1 MTILEEN
8 EFYLTIKLRGKNMA
22 EININNIIQISIS
35 APAIGAKQVN
45 LSTIALFTDEQS
57 ESVIDYAVYKSAT
70 GIANDFGVDSKIYKQ
85 AVAIFSQSPSILTNN
100 GYVVAIPMQ
109 PSVVIDATA
118 GYGITNDVNLQNFRE
133 VTDGSINITQDGGT
147 TVALTGLNF
156 SACKTTEAI
165 AGVFNNAIAQTA
177 TAGTAV
183 TGTITVGNL
192 TSIEDGSFSIAVD
205 GENATEIS
213 DLDFTGATDLE
224 DVAYIINEALTGVSC
239 VASEDVLVFT
249 SDTKGAD
256 SSVVL
261 SAGVGGTSIYGEF
274 GVVTETAG
282 TDAVGCAVTLYDIN
296 QLKFTS
302 TNTGATSS
310 ILLSSNTTGTDLT
323 GTAYLGTLAYVQ
335 GQASYTGRERLI
347 DAIIRT
353 RAQLYYHCVLP
364 CLTLGDDEI
373 INASDYIQTET
384 MMLAI
389 ADNDLACCDDGN
401 LFSRIANKSN
411 HKTRCFAYFSDDIQ
425 DARNMASAYMGRG
438 LCVNFEGSG
447 TTLSMQLKALATI
460 EPDPNITETLFQKA
474 KKVGADLY
482 CSIYGVNSAI
492 SNGANDFF
500 DNVYNDNWL
509 YVALQVA
516 GFNALRYANTKIPQ
530 TNTGIDALV
539 TAYKQVLEQG
549 VRNGA
554 FSAGEWTLT
563 FPFGDPELFAQNI
576 RTFGYYVYPE
586 PLASQSQESRD
597 SREAPFIS
605 MAVKRAGAMHTSAV
619 VVYINN

>member
-1 MTILEEN
+1 
-8 EFYLTIKLRGKNMA
+8 MA

-35 APAIGAKQVN
+35 APSIGAKQVN

-57 ESVIDYAVYKSAT
+57 ESVVDYAVYKSAT
-70 GIANDFGVDSKIYKQ
+70 GIANDFGVDSNIYKQ

-100 GYVVAIPMQ
+100 GYVVAIPML
-109 PSVVIDATA
+109 PSVVIDATS
-118 GYGITNDVNLQNFRE
+118 GYGITSDINLQNFRE
-133 VTDGSINITQDGGT
+133 VTDGSIKIQVDGGRIE
-147 TVALTGLNF
+147 ALTGLNF
-156 SACKTTEAI
+156 TPCKTTEAI
-165 AGVFNNAIAQTA
+165 AGVFNSAIANTA
-177 TAGTAV
+177 TAGRAITE
-183 TGTITVGNL
+183 TITVSNL
-192 TSIEDGSFSIAVD
+192 ESISDGSFSIAVD
-205 GENATEIS
+205 GGDATEITN
-213 DLDFTGATDLE
+213 LDFTGATDL
-224 DVAYIINEALTGVSC
+224 DNVVTIIEAELTGVT
-239 VASEDVLVFT
+239 VTVKNGAIEFT
-249 SDTKGAD
+249 SNSKGGT

-261 SAGVGGTSIYGEF
+261 SGGTTGTNIYSEF
-274 GVVTETAG
+274 GNVTNTSGLAPI
-282 TDAVGCAVTLYDIN
+282 GCICEVYNLN

-302 TNTGATSS
+302 TSTGATSS
-310 ILLSSNTTGTDLT
+310 VLVSSDTAGTDLSIP
-323 GTAYLGTLAYVQ
+323 AYLGTLAYIQ

-353 RAQLYYHCVLP
+353 RAELYYHCIIP
-364 CLTLGDDEI
+364 CLTLSDDEI
-373 INASDYIQTET
+373 ITASDYVQTET

-401 LFSRIANKSN
+401 LFSRICDKSN
-411 HKTRCFAYFSDDIQ
+411 HKTRCFAYFADDIQ
-425 DARNMASAYMGRG
+425 KARNMASAYMGRG

-460 EPDPNITETLFQKA
+460 EPDPNVTETLFQKA
-474 KKVGADLY
+474 KRVGADLY
-482 CSIYGVNSAI
+482 CSIYGVNSVV
-492 SNGANDFF
+492 SNGQNEFF

-530 TNTGIDALV
+530 TNVGIDALV

-576 RTFGYYVYPE
+576 RSFGYYVYPE
-586 PLASQSQESRD
+586 PLAEQSQQARD
-597 SREAPFIS
+597 SREAPLIS
-605 MAVKRAGAMHTSAV
+605 MAVKRAGAIHTSAV
-619 VVYINN
+619 IVYINN

>member
-1 MTILEEN
+1 
-8 EFYLTIKLRGKNMA
+8 MA

-35 APAIGAKQVN
+35 APSIGAKQVN

-57 ESVIDYAVYKSAT
+57 ESVVDYAVYKSAT
-70 GIANDFGVDSKIYKQ
+70 GIANDFGVDSNIYKQ

-100 GYVVAIPMQ
+100 GYVVAIPML
-109 PSVVIDATA
+109 PSVVIDATS
-118 GYGITNDVNLQNFRE
+118 GYGITSDINLQNFRE
-133 VTDGSINITQDGGT
+133 VTDGSIKIQVDGDRIE
-147 TVALTGLNF
+147 ALTGLNF
-156 SACKTTEAI
+156 TACKTTEAI
-165 AGVFNNAIAQTA
+165 AGAFNSAIADTA
-177 TAGTAV
+177 TAGKAITEA
-183 TGTITVGNL
+183 ITVLNL
-192 TSIEDGSFSIAVD
+192 ESVSDGSFSIAVD
-205 GENATEIS
+205 GGDATEITN
-213 DLDFTGATDLE
+213 LDFTGATSLD
-224 DVAYIINEALTGVSC
+224 DIIAIIADEVTGVDVTANNGAIEFRSQTTG
-239 VASEDVLVFT
+239 AS
-249 SDTKGAD
+249 

-261 SAGVGGTSIYGEF
+261 SAGTDGTNIYTEF
-274 GVVTETAG
+274 GTVTEVSGTAPL
-282 TDAVGCAVTLYDIN
+282 GCTCEVYNLN

-302 TNTGATSS
+302 TSTGATSS
-310 ILLSSNTTGTDLT
+310 VLVSSDTTGTDLSIP
-323 GTAYLGTLAYVQ
+323 AYLGTLAYIQ

-353 RAQLYYHCVLP
+353 RAELYYHCIIP
-364 CLTLGDDEI
+364 CLTLSDDEI
-373 INASDYIQTET
+373 ITASDYVQTET

-401 LFSRIANKSN
+401 LFSRICNKSN
-411 HKTRCFAYFSDDIQ
+411 HKTRCFAYFADDIQ
-425 DARNMASAYMGRG
+425 KARNMASAYMGRG

-460 EPDPNITETLFQKA
+460 EPDPNVTETLYQKA
-474 KKVGADLY
+474 KRVGADLY
-482 CSIYGVNSAI
+482 CSIYGVNSVV
-492 SNGANDFF
+492 SNGQNEFF

-530 TNTGIDALV
+530 TNVGIDALV

-576 RTFGYYVYPE
+576 RSFGYYVYPE
-586 PLASQSQESRD
+586 PLAEQSQQARD
-597 SREAPFIS
+597 SREAPLIS
-605 MAVKRAGAMHTSAV
+605 MAVKRAGAIHTSAV
-619 VVYINN
+619 IVYINN

>member
-1 MTILEEN
+1 
-8 EFYLTIKLRGKNMA
+8 MA

-45 LSTIALFTDEQS
+45 LSTIALITDEQS
-57 ESVIDYAVYKSAT
+57 ENVIDYAIYKTAT
-70 GIANDFGVDSKIYKQ
+70 GIANDFGVDSNIYKQ
-85 AVAIFSQSPSILTNN
+85 AVAIFSQAPNILTNN
-100 GYVVAIPMQ
+100 GYVVAVPML
-109 PSVVIDATA
+109 PSVTIDATS
-118 GYGITNDVNLQNFRE
+118 GYGLTNDINLQNFRE
-133 VTDGSINITQDGGT
+133 VTDGSVTITQDGSR
-147 TVALTGLNF
+147 TVYLTDLNF
-156 SACKTTEAI
+156 SGCKTTEAV
-165 AGVFNNAIAQTA
+165 AALFDNALSATA
-177 TAGTAV
+177 TAGTAT
-183 TGTITVGNL
+183 TGLITVSNFE
-192 TSIEDGSFSIAVD
+192 SISNGSFNITVD
-205 GENATEIS
+205 GGTVQEITDIDFTAISTINDIAGLINSEIS
-213 DLDFTGATDLE
+213 DATCSAVNGA
-224 DVAYIINEALTGVSC
+224 
-239 VASEDVLVFT
+239 LVFT
-249 SDTKGAD
+249 SNSTGAN
-256 SSVVL
+256 SSVL
-261 SAGVGGTSIYGEF
+261 ITMNDTGTSLVDEF
-274 GVVTETAG
+274 GVINTVAGQDAIGVTCE
-282 TDAVGCAVTLYDIN
+282 VYDLN
-296 QLKFTS
+296 QIKFTS
-302 TNTGATSS
+302 ISTGTASS
-310 ILLSSNTTGTDLT
+310 VLISSNTTGTDLT
-323 GTAYLGTLAYVQ
+323 ADVYLGALAYVQ
-335 GQASYTGRERLI
+335 GQAAYTGRERLI
-347 DAIIRT
+347 DTIIRT
-353 RAQLYYHCVLP
+353 RAQLYYHCVIP

-373 INASDYIQTET
+373 IAASNYVQTET

-389 ADNDLACCDDGN
+389 ADNDLTCCDDGN
-401 LFSRIANKSN
+401 LFSRIANRSN

-425 DARNMASAYMGRG
+425 ESRNMASAYMGRG

-492 SNGANDFF
+492 SNGANEFF

-530 TNTGIDALV
+530 TNIGVDALV

-554 FSAGEWTLT
+554 FAPGEWTLT
-563 FPFGDPELFAQNI
+563 FPFGDPELFAQNV

-586 PLASQSQESRD
+586 PLATQSQQSRD

>member
-1 MTILEEN
+1 
-8 EFYLTIKLRGKNMA
+8 MA

-45 LSTIALFTDEQS
+45 LSTIALITDEQS
-57 ESVIDYAVYKSAT
+57 ENVIDYAIYKTAT
-70 GIANDFGVDSKIYKQ
+70 GIANDFGVDSNIYKQ
-85 AVAIFSQSPSILTNN
+85 AVAIFSQAPNILTNN
-100 GYVVAIPMQ
+100 GYVVAVPML
-109 PSVVIDATA
+109 PSVTINATS
-118 GYGITNDVNLQNFRE
+118 GYGLTNDINLQNFRE
-133 VTDGSINITQDGGT
+133 VTDGSVTITQDGT
-147 TVALTGLNF
+147 KTVYLTDLNF
-156 SACKTTEAI
+156 SGCKTTEAV
-165 AGVFNNAIAQTA
+165 AALLDNALQDTA
-177 TAGTAV
+177 TAGTATTEAISV
-183 TGTITVGNL
+183 ETIALV
-192 TSIEDGSFSIAVD
+192 SDGCFTISVD
-205 GENATEIS
+205 GGTATEIT
-213 DLDFTGATDLE
+213 DLDFSSAVDLDDVAAVINAKITGATC
-224 DVAYIINEALTGVSC
+224 ASNGTG
-239 VASEDVLVFT
+239 LVFRSNTQGAT
-249 SDTKGAD
+249 SSIAIT
-256 SSVVL
+256 
-261 SAGVGGTSIYGEF
+261 AGSTGTDISTEF
-274 GVVTETAG
+274 GTVTYVQGEAAIG
-282 TDAVGCAVTLYDIN
+282 VTCEVYDLN

-302 TNTGATSS
+302 ITTGSASS
-310 ILLSSNTTGTDLT
+310 VLVSSNTTGTDLT
-323 GTAYLGTLAYVQ
+323 ANVYLGTLAYVQ
-335 GQASYTGRERLI
+335 GQAAYTGRERLI

-353 RAQLYYHCVLP
+353 RAQLYYHCVVP

-373 INASDYIQTET
+373 IAASNFVQTET

-389 ADNDLACCDDGN
+389 ADNDLTCCDDGN

-492 SNGANDFF
+492 SNGANEFF

-530 TNTGIDALV
+530 TNIGVDALV

-554 FSAGEWTLT
+554 FAPGEWTLT
-563 FPFGDPELFAQNI
+563 FPFGDPELFAQNV

-586 PLASQSQESRD
+586 PLAEQSQQSRD

-605 MAVKRAGAMHTSAV
+605 MAAKRAGAMHTSAV

>member
-1 MTILEEN
+1 
-8 EFYLTIKLRGKNMA
+8 MA

-45 LSTIALFTDEQS
+45 LSTIALITDEQS
-57 ESVIDYAVYKSAT
+57 ENVIDYAIYKTAT

-85 AVAIFSQSPSILTNN
+85 AVAIFSQAPNILTNN
-100 GYVVAIPMQ
+100 GYVVAVPML
-109 PSVVIDATA
+109 PSVTIDATS
-118 GYGITNDVNLQNFRE
+118 GYGLTNDINLQNFRE
-133 VTDGSINITQDGGT
+133 VTDGSVTITQDGSK
-147 TVALTGLNF
+147 TVYLTDLNF
-156 SACKTTEAI
+156 SGCKTTEAVAALI
-165 AGVFNNAIAQTA
+165 DNALQGTA
-177 TAGTAV
+177 TAGTATTEAISV
-183 TGTITVGNL
+183 ETLALVSDGCFTI
-192 TSIEDGSFSIAVD
+192 SVD
-205 GENATEIS
+205 GGTATEII
-213 DLDFTGATDLE
+213 DLDFSSAVDLDDVAAVINAKITGAACASDG
-224 DVAYIINEALTGVSC
+224 TG
-239 VASEDVLVFT
+239 LVFR
-249 SDTKGAD
+249 S
-256 SSVVL
+256 
-261 SAGVGGTSIYGEF
+261 
-274 GVVTETAG
+274 
-282 TDAVGCAVTLYDIN
+282 
-296 QLKFTS
+296 
-302 TNTGATSS
+302 NTQGATSS
-310 ILLSSNTTGTDLT
+310 IAITAGSTGTDISTEFGTITYVQGEAAIGVTCEVYDLNQLQFTSTTTGSASSVLVSSNTTGTDLT
-323 GTAYLGTLAYVQ
+323 ADVYLGTLAYIQ
-335 GQASYTGRERLI
+335 GQAAYTGRERLI

-353 RAQLYYHCVLP
+353 RAQLYYHCVIP

-373 INASDYIQTET
+373 IAASNFVQTET

-389 ADNDLACCDDGN
+389 ADNDLTCCDDGN

-492 SNGANDFF
+492 SNGANEFF

-530 TNTGIDALV
+530 TNIGVDALV

-554 FSAGEWTLT
+554 FAPGEWTLT
-563 FPFGDPELFAQNI
+563 FPFGDPELFAQNV

-586 PLASQSQESRD
+586 PLASQSQQSRD

>member
-1 MTILEEN
+1 
-8 EFYLTIKLRGKNMA
+8 MA

-183 TGTITVGNL
+183 TGTVTVGNL

-205 GENATEIS
+205 GENATEVS

-389 ADNDLACCDDGN
+389 ADNDLACCDEGN

>member
-1 MTILEEN
+1 
-8 EFYLTIKLRGKNMA
+8 MA

-45 LSTIALFTDEQS
+45 LSTIALITDEQS
-57 ESVIDYAVYKSAT
+57 ENVIDYAIYKTAT
-70 GIANDFGVDSKIYKQ
+70 GIANDFGVDSNIYKQ
-85 AVAIFSQSPSILTNN
+85 AVAIFSQAPNILTNN
-100 GYVVAIPMQ
+100 GYVVAIPML
-109 PSVVIDATA
+109 PSVTIDATS
-118 GYGITNDVNLQNFRE
+118 GYGLTNDINLQNFRE
-133 VTDGSINITQDGGT
+133 VTDGSVTITQDGSR
-147 TVALTGLNF
+147 TVYLTGLNF
-156 SACKTTEAI
+156 SGCKTTEAV
-165 AGVFNNAIAQTA
+165 AALFDNALADTE
-177 TAGTAV
+177 TAGTA
-183 TGTITVGNL
+183 TTSLITPANFEEITDGCFTI
-192 TSIEDGSFSIAVD
+192 SING
-205 GENATEIS
+205 ATAQEIT
-213 DLDFTGATDLE
+213 DLDFTAVSSVE
-224 DVAYIINEALTGVSC
+224 DIASIINAALTGATCTAV
-239 VASEDVLVFT
+239 DDTLVFT
-249 SDTKGAD
+249 SDTKGEG
-256 SSVVL
+256 SSIAITAGETGTNVV
-261 SAGVGGTSIYGEF
+261 GEF
-274 GVVTETAG
+274 GTINTVQGVNAIGVTCE
-282 TDAVGCAVTLYDIN
+282 VYDLN
-296 QLKFTS
+296 QIKFTS
-302 TNTGATSS
+302 TSTGASS
-310 ILLSSNTTGTDLT
+310 SVLVSSNTTGTDLT
-323 GTAYLGTLAYVQ
+323 ADVYLGTLAYVQ
-335 GQASYTGRERLI
+335 GQAAYTGRERLI

-353 RAQLYYHCVLP
+353 RAQLYYHCVVP

-373 INASDYIQTET
+373 IAASNYIQTET
-384 MMLAI
+384 MILAI
-389 ADNDLACCDDGN
+389 ADNDLTCCDDGN
-401 LFSRIANKSN
+401 LFSRIANRSN

-492 SNGANDFF
+492 SNGANEFF

-530 TNTGIDALV
+530 TNIGVDALV

-554 FSAGEWTLT
+554 FAPGEWTLT
-563 FPFGDPELFAQNI
+563 FPFGDPELFAQNV

-586 PLASQSQESRD
+586 PLAEQSQQSRD

>member
-1 MTILEEN
+1 
-8 EFYLTIKLRGKNMA
+8 MA

-57 ESVIDYAVYKSAT
+57 DSVIDYAVYKSAT

-109 PSVVIDATA
+109 PSVVIDATS
-118 GYGITNDVNLQNFRE
+118 GYGLTNDINLQNFRE
-133 VTDGSINITQDGGT
+133 VTDGSVKVTQDGGRM
-147 TVALTGLNF
+147 VALTGLNF

-165 AGVFNNAIAQTA
+165 AGLFNTALANSA
-177 TAGTAV
+177 TAGTA
-183 TGTITVGNL
+183 T
-192 TSIEDGSFSIAVD
+192 TSVIDASDLIAVTD
-205 GENATEIS
+205 GCFTISIDGDTATEITG
-213 DLDFTGATDLE
+213 LDFTEVSSVADVATIINASLTGAT
-224 DVAYIINEALTGVSC
+224 C
-239 VASEDVLVFT
+239 VADSGALVFT
-249 SDTKGAD
+249 SDTTGAN
-256 SSVVL
+256 SSIL
-261 SAGVGGTSIYGEF
+261 ITAGVTDTDITTVFGTINTTQGQDAI
-274 GVVTETAG
+274 GVTCEV
-282 TDAVGCAVTLYDIN
+282 YDLN

-302 TNTGATSS
+302 TSTGATSS
-310 ILLSSNTTGTDLT
+310 VLISSDTTGTDLT
-323 GTAYLGTLAYVQ
+323 GVAYLGTLAYIQ
-335 GQASYTGRERLI
+335 GQASYTGRERLL

-373 INASDYIQTET
+373 ISASDYIQTET

-389 ADNDLACCDDGN
+389 ADNNLACCDDGN

-425 DARNMASAYMGRG
+425 EARNMASAYMGRG

-530 TNTGIDALV
+530 TNIGIDALV

-563 FPFGDPELFAQNI
+563 FPFGNPELFAQNI

-586 PLASQSQESRD
+586 PLSSQSQEARD

>member
-1 MTILEEN
+1 
-8 EFYLTIKLRGKNMA
+8 MA

-35 APAIGAKQVN
+35 APSIGAKQVN

-57 ESVIDYAVYKSAT
+57 ESVVDYAVYKSAT
-70 GIANDFGVDSKIYKQ
+70 GIANDFGVDSNIYKQ

-100 GYVVAIPMQ
+100 GYVVAIPML
-109 PSVVIDATA
+109 PSVVIDATS
-118 GYGITNDVNLQNFRE
+118 GYGLTNDINLQNFRE
-133 VTDGSINITQDGGT
+133 VTNGSIKIGVNGDQE
-147 TVALTGLNF
+147 VSLTGLNF
-156 SACKTTEAI
+156 TPCKTTEAI
-165 AGVFNNAIAQTA
+165 AGVFNSAIANTA
-177 TAGTAV
+177 TAGRAITE
-183 TGTITVGNL
+183 TITVSNL
-192 TSIEDGSFSIAVD
+192 ESISDGSFSIAVD
-205 GENATEIS
+205 GGDATEITN
-213 DLDFTGATDLE
+213 LDFTGATGLD
-224 DVAYIINEALTGVSC
+224 DVVTIIEAELTGVT
-239 VASEDVLVFT
+239 VTVKNGAIEFT
-249 SDTKGAD
+249 SNSKGGT

-261 SAGVGGTSIYGEF
+261 SGGTTGTNIYSEF
-274 GVVTETAG
+274 GNVTNTSGLAPI
-282 TDAVGCAVTLYDIN
+282 GCICEVYNLN

-302 TNTGATSS
+302 TSTGATSS
-310 ILLSSNTTGTDLT
+310 VLVSSDTTGTDLSIP
-323 GTAYLGTLAYVQ
+323 AYLGTLAYIQ

-353 RAQLYYHCVLP
+353 RAELYYHCIIP
-364 CLTLGDDEI
+364 CLTLSDDEI
-373 INASDYIQTET
+373 ITASDYVQTET

-401 LFSRIANKSN
+401 LFSRICDKSN
-411 HKTRCFAYFSDDIQ
+411 HKTRCFAYFADDIQ
-425 DARNMASAYMGRG
+425 KARNMASAYMGRG

-460 EPDPNITETLFQKA
+460 EPDPNVTETLFQKA
-474 KKVGADLY
+474 KRVGADLY
-482 CSIYGVNSAI
+482 CSIYGVNSVV
-492 SNGANDFF
+492 SNGQNEFF

-530 TNTGIDALV
+530 TNVGIDALV

-576 RTFGYYVYPE
+576 RSFGYYVYPE
-586 PLASQSQESRD
+586 PLAEQSQQARD
-597 SREAPFIS
+597 SREAPLIS
-605 MAVKRAGAMHTSAV
+605 MAVKRAGAIHTSAV
-619 VVYINN
+619 IVYINN

>member
-1 MTILEEN
+1 
-8 EFYLTIKLRGKNMA
+8 MA

-35 APAIGAKQVN
+35 APSIGAKQVN

-57 ESVIDYAVYKSAT
+57 ESVVDYAVYKSAT
-70 GIANDFGVDSKIYKQ
+70 GIANDFGVDSNIYKQ

-100 GYVVAIPMQ
+100 GYVVAIPML
-109 PSVVIDATA
+109 PSVVIDATS
-118 GYGITNDVNLQNFRE
+118 GYGITSDINLQNFRE
-133 VTDGSINITQDGGT
+133 VTDGSIKIQVDGGRIE
-147 TVALTGLNF
+147 ALTGLNF
-156 SACKTTEAI
+156 TPCKTTEAI
-165 AGVFNNAIAQTA
+165 AGVFNSAIANTA
-177 TAGTAV
+177 TAGRAITE
-183 TGTITVGNL
+183 TITVSNL
-192 TSIEDGSFSIAVD
+192 ESISDGSFSIAVD
-205 GENATEIS
+205 GGDATEITN
-213 DLDFTGATDLE
+213 LDFTGATGLD
-224 DVAYIINEALTGVSC
+224 DVVTIIEAELTGVT
-239 VASEDVLVFT
+239 VTVKNGAIEFT
-249 SDTKGAD
+249 SNSKGGT

-261 SAGVGGTSIYGEF
+261 SGGTTGTNIYSEF
-274 GVVTETAG
+274 GNVTNTSGLAPI
-282 TDAVGCAVTLYDIN
+282 GCICEVYNLN

-302 TNTGATSS
+302 TSTGATSS
-310 ILLSSNTTGTDLT
+310 VLVSSDTTGTDLSIP
-323 GTAYLGTLAYVQ
+323 AYLGTLAYIQ

-353 RAQLYYHCVLP
+353 RAELYYHCIIP
-364 CLTLGDDEI
+364 CLTLSDDEI
-373 INASDYIQTET
+373 ITASDYVQTET

-401 LFSRIANKSN
+401 LFSRICDKSN
-411 HKTRCFAYFSDDIQ
+411 HKTRCFAYFADDIQ
-425 DARNMASAYMGRG
+425 KARNMASAYMGRG

-460 EPDPNITETLFQKA
+460 EPDPNVTETLFQKA
-474 KKVGADLY
+474 KRVGADLY
-482 CSIYGVNSAI
+482 CSIYGVNSVV
-492 SNGANDFF
+492 SNGQNEFF

-530 TNTGIDALV
+530 TNVGIDALV

-576 RTFGYYVYPE
+576 RSFGYYVYPE
-586 PLASQSQESRD
+586 PLAEQSQQARD
-597 SREAPFIS
+597 SREAPLIS
-605 MAVKRAGAMHTSAV
+605 MAVKRAGAIHTSAV
-619 VVYINN
+619 IVYINN

>member
-1 MTILEEN
+1 
-8 EFYLTIKLRGKNMA
+8 MA

-45 LSTIALFTDEQS
+45 LSTIALITDEQS
-57 ESVIDYAVYKSAT
+57 ENVVDYAIYKTAT
-70 GIANDFGVDSKIYKQ
+70 GIANDFGVDSNIYKQ
-85 AVAIFSQSPSILTNN
+85 AVAIFSQAPNILTNN
-100 GYVVAIPMQ
+100 GYVVAIPML
-109 PSVVIDATA
+109 PSVTIDATS
-118 GYGITNDVNLQNFRE
+118 GYGLTNDINLQNFRE
-133 VTDGSINITQDGGT
+133 ITDGSVTITQDGSR
-147 TVALTGLNF
+147 TVSLTGLNF
-156 SACKTTEAI
+156 SGCKTTEAV
-165 AGVFNNAIAQTA
+165 AALFDNALSDTA
-177 TAGTAV
+177 TAGTA
-183 TGTITVGNL
+183 TTSAITPTNLEEITNGCFTI
-192 TSIEDGSFSIAVD
+192 SINGQTAQ
-205 GENATEIS
+205 EIKN
-213 DLDFTGATDLE
+213 LDFTAVSSAE
-224 DVAYIINEALTGVSC
+224 DIASIINEALTGATCKAV
-239 VASEDVLVFT
+239 DNTLVFA
-249 SDTKGAD
+249 SNTKGHD
-256 SSVVL
+256 SSI
-261 SAGVGGTSIYGEF
+261 AITAGGTGTNIVSEF
-274 GVVTETAG
+274 GVINTIQGVDAIGVTCEVE
-282 TDAVGCAVTLYDIN
+282 DLN
-296 QLKFTS
+296 QIKFISTS
-302 TNTGATSS
+302 RGASS
-310 ILLSSNTTGTDLT
+310 SVLISSNSTGTDLT
-323 GTAYLGTLAYVQ
+323 TDAYLGTLAYVQ
-335 GQASYTGRERLI
+335 GQAAYTGRERLI

-353 RAQLYYHCVLP
+353 RAQLYYHCAIP
-364 CLTLGDDEI
+364 CLTLSDDEI
-373 INASDYIQTET
+373 ITASNFIQTET

-389 ADNDLACCDDGN
+389 ANNDLTCCDDGN
-401 LFSRIANKSN
+401 LFSRIMNRSN

-425 DARNMASAYMGRG
+425 EARNMASAYMGRG

-492 SNGANDFF
+492 SNGANEFF

-530 TNTGIDALV
+530 TNIGVDALV

-554 FSAGEWTLT
+554 FAPGEWTLT
-563 FPFGDPELFAQNI
+563 FPFGDPELFAQNV

-586 PLASQSQESRD
+586 PLATQSQQSRD

>member
-1 MTILEEN
+1 
-8 EFYLTIKLRGKNMA
+8 MA

-35 APAIGAKQVN
+35 APSIGAKQVN

-57 ESVIDYAVYKSAT
+57 ESVVDYAVYKSAT
-70 GIANDFGVDSKIYKQ
+70 GIANDFGVDSNIYKQ

-100 GYVVAIPMQ
+100 GYVVAIPML
-109 PSVVIDATA
+109 PSVVIDATS
-118 GYGITNDVNLQNFRE
+118 GYGITSDINLQNFRE
-133 VTDGSINITQDGGT
+133 VTDGSIKIQVDGGRIE
-147 TVALTGLNF
+147 ALPGLNF
-156 SACKTTEAI
+156 TPCKTTEAI
-165 AGVFNNAIAQTA
+165 AGVFNSAIANTA
-177 TAGTAV
+177 TAGRAITE
-183 TGTITVGNL
+183 TITVSNL
-192 TSIEDGSFSIAVD
+192 ESISDGSFSIAVD
-205 GENATEIS
+205 GGDATEITN
-213 DLDFTGATDLE
+213 LDFTGATDLD
-224 DVAYIINEALTGVSC
+224 DVVTIIEAELTGVT
-239 VASEDVLVFT
+239 VTVKNGAIEFT
-249 SDTKGAD
+249 SNSKGGT

-261 SAGVGGTSIYGEF
+261 SGGTTGTNIYSEF
-274 GVVTETAG
+274 GNVTNTSGLAPI
-282 TDAVGCAVTLYDIN
+282 GCICEVYNLN

-302 TNTGATSS
+302 TSTGATSS
-310 ILLSSNTTGTDLT
+310 VLVSSDTTGTDLSIP
-323 GTAYLGTLAYVQ
+323 AYLGTLAYIQ

-353 RAQLYYHCVLP
+353 RAELYYHCIIP
-364 CLTLGDDEI
+364 CLTLSDDEI
-373 INASDYIQTET
+373 ITASDYVQAET

-401 LFSRIANKSN
+401 LFSRICDKSN
-411 HKTRCFAYFSDDIQ
+411 HKTRCFAYFADDIQ
-425 DARNMASAYMGRG
+425 KARNMASAYMGRG

-460 EPDPNITETLFQKA
+460 EPDPNVTETLFQKA
-474 KKVGADLY
+474 KRVGADLY
-482 CSIYGVNSAI
+482 CSIYGVNSVV
-492 SNGANDFF
+492 SNGQNEFF

-530 TNTGIDALV
+530 TNVGIDALV

-576 RTFGYYVYPE
+576 RSFGYYVYPE
-586 PLASQSQESRD
+586 PLAEQSQQARD
-597 SREAPFIS
+597 SREAPLIS
-605 MAVKRAGAMHTSAV
+605 MAVKRAGAIHTSAV
-619 VVYINN
+619 IVYINN

>member
-1 MTILEEN
+1 
-8 EFYLTIKLRGKNMA
+8 MA

-45 LSTIALFTDEQS
+45 LSTIALITDEQS
-57 ESVIDYAVYKSAT
+57 DNVIDYAIYKTAT

-85 AVAIFSQSPSILTNN
+85 AVAIFSQAPNILTNN
-100 GYVVAIPMQ
+100 GYVVAVPML
-109 PSVVIDATA
+109 PSVTIDATA
-118 GYGITNDVNLQNFRE
+118 GYGLTNDINLQNFRE
-133 VTDGSINITQDGGT
+133 VTDGSVTITQNGSN
-147 TVALTGLNF
+147 TVDLIDLNF
-156 SACKTTEAI
+156 TACKTTEAVAALI
-165 AGVFNNAIAQTA
+165 NNALQDTA
-177 TAGTAV
+177 TAGTATTEAISV
-183 TGTITVGNL
+183 ETLALI
-192 TSIEDGSFSIAVD
+192 SDGCFTIAVD
-205 GENATEIS
+205 GGTATEIT
-213 DLDFTGATDLE
+213 DLDFSSAVDLDDVAAVINAKITGATC
-224 DVAYIINEALTGVSC
+224 ASNGTGLTFRSN
-239 VASEDVLVFT
+239 
-249 SDTKGAD
+249 TKGED
-256 SSVVL
+256 SSVE
-261 SAGVGGTSIYGEF
+261 I
-274 GVVTETAG
+274 TAG
-282 TDAVGCAVTLYDIN
+282 TTGTDISTEFGTITETQGEAAIGVTCEVYDLN

-302 TNTGATSS
+302 TTTGNASS
-310 ILLSSNTTGTDLT
+310 VLVSSNTTGTDLT
-323 GTAYLGTLAYVQ
+323 ADVYLGTLAYIQ
-335 GQASYTGRERLI
+335 GQAAYTGRERLM

-353 RAQLYYHCVLP
+353 RAQLYYHCVIP

-373 INASDYIQTET
+373 IAASNYIETET
-384 MMLAI
+384 MMLTI
-389 ADNDLACCDDGN
+389 ADNDLTCCDDGN
-401 LFSRIANKSN
+401 LFSRIKNKSN

-447 TTLSMQLKALATI
+447 TTLSMQLKALTTI

-492 SNGANDFF
+492 SNGANEFF

-530 TNTGIDALV
+530 TNIGVDALV

-554 FSAGEWTLT
+554 FAPGEWTLT
-563 FPFGDPELFAQNI
+563 FPFGDPELFAQNV

-586 PLASQSQESRD
+586 PLAAQSQQSRD

>member
-1 MTILEEN
+1 
-8 EFYLTIKLRGKNMA
+8 MA

-57 ESVIDYAVYKSAT
+57 DAVIDYAVYKSAT

-133 VTDGSINITQDGGT
+133 VTDGSMNITQDGST

-183 TGTITVGNL
+183 TGTITVSNL
-192 TSIEDGSFSIAVD
+192 TSIKDGSFSIAVD
-205 GENATEIS
+205 GGSATEIS

-239 VASEDVLVFT
+239 VASENVLAFT

-335 GQASYTGRERLI
+335 GQASYTGREKLI

-389 ADNDLACCDDGN
+389 ADNDLACCDEGN

-492 SNGANDFF
+492 SNGENDFF

>member
-1 MTILEEN
+1 
-8 EFYLTIKLRGKNMA
+8 MA

-57 ESVIDYAVYKSAT
+57 DSVIDYAVYKSAT

-147 TVALTGLNF
+147 PVALTGLNF

-183 TGTITVGNL
+183 TGTITVSNL
-192 TSIEDGSFSIAVD
+192 TSTSDGSFSIAVD
-205 GENATEIS
+205 GENATEIT

-239 VASEDVLVFT
+239 VASEDALVFT
-249 SDTKGAD
+249 SNTIGAD

-261 SAGVGGTSIYGEF
+261 SAGVGGTSIYDEF

-282 TDAVGCAVTLYDIN
+282 TDAVGCAVTLYDMN

-323 GTAYLGTLAYVQ
+323 GTAYLGTLAYIQ
-335 GQASYTGRERLI
+335 GQASYTGRERLL

-373 INASDYIQTET
+373 ISASDYIQTET

-389 ADNDLACCDDGN
+389 ADNNLACCDDGN

-425 DARNMASAYMGRG
+425 EARNMASAYMGRG

-530 TNTGIDALV
+530 TNIGIDALV

-563 FPFGDPELFAQNI
+563 FPFGNPELFAQNI

-586 PLASQSQESRD
+586 PLSSQSQESRD